1 MTLVKA
7 LRLFGPFWKV
17 PFWRKKF
24 HVFHIYLETMNI
36 LHISKKAELFNSFF
50 ANQRYLINNNSRLPR
65 TLSCKTNERLSS
77 VKTTDDDILKVIAK
91 LDPNKADGRDKTS
104 ICMIKICSTC
114 ICKSL
119 KFIFNHC
126 IDNGIYIHA
135 SGKKLMLCQY
145 TKKW

>member
-1 MTLVKA
+1 
-7 LRLFGPFWKV
+7 
-17 PFWRKKF
+17 
-24 HVFHIYLETMNI
+24 MNI

-77 VKTTDDDILKVIAK
+77 VKTTDDDILKVIAM

-104 ICMIKICSTC
+104 IRMIKICSTC

-135 SGKKLMLCQY
+135 SKKKLMLCQY
-145 TKKW
+145 TKK